1 MIIHITSNWSY
12 STIYFIYVKFLPT
25 YNPLFS
31 MKDLVLNLLFQSLI
45 LLMIQ
50 IIKNPLQIMYKKK
63 QVLYYKANDMND
75 LLKWIIDIVA
85 DERIFLQIS

>member
-1 MIIHITSNWSY
+1 
-12 STIYFIYVKFLPT
+12 
-25 YNPLFS
+25 